1 MRLLIFINMASTH
14 FIIYHK
20 QHEDEGIVLD
30 GFKCAY
36 KGDKDDMTRVYREFF
51 NKAKKLV
58 ELGQATDL
66 KESYDDDGT
75 LSFKF
80 TRNGIVMKTFLCERK
95 RAAWLLA

>member
-1 MRLLIFINMASTH
+1 MTATIELIQEATPRGE
-14 FIIYHK
+14 YK
-20 QHEDEGIVLD
+20 PTTLDEL
-30 GFKCAY
+30 
-36 KGDKDDMTRVYREFF
+36 
-51 NKAKKLV
+51 KAKADILVTAIDSHYEIVVKNPSIKLV

-80 TRNGIVMKTFLCERK
+80 TRNGIVMKTFSCERK